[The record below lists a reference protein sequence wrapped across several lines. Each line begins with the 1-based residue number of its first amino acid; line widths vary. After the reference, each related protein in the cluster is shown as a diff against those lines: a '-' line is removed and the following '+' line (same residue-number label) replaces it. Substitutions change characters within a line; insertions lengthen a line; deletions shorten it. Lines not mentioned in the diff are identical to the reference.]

1 MRPRAALPAVLRNPR
16 FRLLWSTG
24 VSSATAEMSEI
35 LVLGWLVLQL
45 TGSPWQVALA
55 GLCRTGSMFA
65 LSLFAGAVGD
75 RVDRRKVVLAS
86 LFLNVLVTSSILALL
101 ASEAI
106 QPWHLFVG
114 AVLRGGSRSFDNTSR
129 RALTFHVVGSKNL
142 IQALSLDNIGFSIG
156 RIIGPLTI
164 GILLQVTNTA
174 VSAYSALT
182 LLHLTSLTLVLR
194 LRLDDPP
201 STLPK
206 RPVLASITEG
216 LKFAFSTPAIA
227 AVLAVT
233 VPMNVIFQYQI
244 LVPVVAQEHLH
255 VGPGLMG
262 LLASADG
269 LGTILGGLAFGAFG
283 GRIKRHGLLFLFGS
297 IGVCAFL
304 LGFAISPFFAL
315 SFAFLF
321 GLGFTQVGFSTMQSG
336 IMLMASP
343 ASMHSRVLGAQQLA
357 VGLGNNVGGLE
368 IGALAGALG
377 VTTALALN
385 AAVVLGLL
393 ALLGLLMPAFR
404 RPLRRI
410 DDLPEPAET
419 PGPLITNKPARDE
432 RAAAT
437 IPKV

>member
-1 MRPRAALPAVLRNPR
+1 
-16 FRLLWSTG
+16 
-24 VSSATAEMSEI
+24 MSEI

-45 TGSPWQVALA
+45 TDSPWQVALA

-65 LSLFAGAVGD
+65 LSLIAGAVGD

-86 LFLNVLVTSSILALL
+86 LFLNVLVAAAILALL
-101 ASEAI
+101 SSHLI
-106 QPWHLFVG
+106 QPWHLFAG
-114 AVLRGGSRSFDNTSR
+114 AVLRGGSRSFENTSR
-129 RALTFHVVGSKNL
+129 RALTFHVVGPKNL

-164 GILLQVTNTA
+164 GVLLQVTNTA

-182 LLHLTSLTLVLR
+182 LLHLTSLTLVLF
-194 LRLDDPP
+194 LKLNEAP

-206 RPVLASITEG
+206 RPVIASITEG

-227 AVLAVT
+227 AVLVVT

-269 LGTILGGLAFGAFG
+269 LGTILGGLAFGAYG

-304 LGFAISPFFAL
+304 LGFALSPFFAL

-321 GLGFTQVGFSTMQSG
+321 SLGFTQVGFSTMQSG

-343 ASMHSRVLGAQQLA
+343 QGMHSRVLGAQQLA
-357 VGLGNNVGGLE
+357 VGMGNNLGGLE

-377 VTTALALN
+377 VTTALAVN
-385 AAVVLGLL
+385 AAAVFGLL
-393 ALLGLLMPAFR
+393 VLIGLLMPVLR
-404 RPLRRI
+404 RPLTRI
-410 DDLPEPAET
+410 DDLPESAQT
-419 PGPLITNKPARDE
+419 PVGPLITDSPARQE
-432 RAAAT
+432 RAATA
-437 IPKV
+437 PKT